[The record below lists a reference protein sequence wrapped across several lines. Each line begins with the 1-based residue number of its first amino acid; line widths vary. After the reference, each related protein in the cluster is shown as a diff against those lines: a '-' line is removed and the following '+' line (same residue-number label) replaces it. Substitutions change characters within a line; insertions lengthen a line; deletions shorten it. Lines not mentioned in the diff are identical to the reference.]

1 MGSEPI
7 GAVLA
12 RAIQSFGDLTSL
24 PVESISRVERA
35 DDGWQVNFE
44 VVEVERVP
52 RLTDL
57 LASYEVDVDRSG
69 NLLAWR
75 RMRRYVRKQQ
85 EDA

>member
-7 GAVLA
+7 GTVLC

-24 PVESISRVERA
+24 PVESVSRVERA
-35 DDGWQVNFE
+35 DDGWLVNFE
-44 VVEVERVP
+44 VVELERIP

-57 LASYEVDVDRSG
+57 LASYEVDVDPTG

-75 RMRRYVRKQQ
+75 RMRRYTRKQQ
-85 EDA
+85 DET